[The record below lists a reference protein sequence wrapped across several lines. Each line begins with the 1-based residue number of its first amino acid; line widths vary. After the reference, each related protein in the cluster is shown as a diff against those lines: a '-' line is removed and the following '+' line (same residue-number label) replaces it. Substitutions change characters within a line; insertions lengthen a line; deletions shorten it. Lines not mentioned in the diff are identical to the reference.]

1 MKAVLLDAASLGDDV
16 DLTPIRALVENLDV
30 HQLTSP
36 EQTRKRL
43 TGATIALTNKVV
55 IDAELIDALP
65 ELKLI
70 CVLATG
76 TNNIDMAAAE
86 RRGIVVRNVSA
97 YGTASVA
104 QHTLMLMLAL
114 AARLPLSC
122 SDSMSPVPLLVS
134 SFDSLGLGH
143 LHLLHTTFLANWSSS
158 HGLHIQSPLF
168 MVRPLY
174 VPCT

>member
-86 RRGIVVRNVSA
+86 RRGIVVRNVSELSSRVGGFI
-97 YGTASVA
+97 YASLV
-104 QHTLMLMLAL
+104 
-114 AARLPLSC
+114 
-122 SDSMSPVPLLVS
+122 MSPC
-134 SFDSLGLGH
+134 F
-143 LHLLHTTFLANWSSS
+143 FY
-158 HGLHIQSPLF
+158 
-168 MVRPLY
+168 R
-174 VPCT
+174 C